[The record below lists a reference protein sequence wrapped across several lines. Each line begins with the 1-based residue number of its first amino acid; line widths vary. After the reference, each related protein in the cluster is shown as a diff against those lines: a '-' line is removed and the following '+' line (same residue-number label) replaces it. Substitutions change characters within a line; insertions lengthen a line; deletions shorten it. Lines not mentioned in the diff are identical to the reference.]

1 MSDLTDLQKWGSC
14 TGGNMSD
21 ELREQ
26 IAREVG
32 QHALNC
38 PWEDINDPDQ
48 DAAYRSTDFILKLIK
63 DAGYL
68 QVEPVQLEVLGDEEI
83 STIWHEYNENQSWH
97 GQLRRIRKVSQA
109 TIAHNE
115 AKGQLF
121 RRK

>member
-1 MSDLTDLQKWGSC
+1 MSES
-14 TGGNMSD
+14 

-26 IAREVG
+26 IANIIWGREARGTNSEGYKDIVNLDKEP
-32 QHALNC
+32 ALQFA
-38 PWEDINDPDQ
+38 DQ
-48 DAAYRSTDFILKLIK
+48 ILALIK

>member
-1 MSDLTDLQKWGSC
+1 VSES
-14 TGGNMSD
+14 

-26 IAREVG
+26 IVRKIASIASVDFNRLPDDYKARNLV
-32 QHALNC
+32 AA
-38 PWEDINDPDQ
+38 DQ
-48 DAAYRSTDFILKLIK
+48 ILALIK